1 MGIAVHL
8 MGGGRSNT
16 FKVALC
22 LIDSLIDTLESKAE
36 TSGVDIM

>member
-22 LIDSLIDTLESKAE
+22 LIDMDTLESKAE
-36 TSGVDIM
+36 TSGVGIMW